1 MNYRTKD
8 GNPMAVKA
16 IVSYGD
22 QASSARDN
30 IATALVSATNVVSAL
45 NDGSGSK
52 SDILPTLGSAVR
64 ERFNIPSSDDIETL
78 AAIGNI
84 ETADLGDTEKNWN
97 YLSHWKQMNCTK
109 YTKKLTKFV
118 LHWTVE
124 TPKRSRRM
132 LYYQLCKY

>member
-1 MNYRTKD
+1 
-8 GNPMAVKA
+8 MAVKA

-52 SDILPTLGSAVR
+52 SDILPTLGPAVR

-97 YLSHWKQMNCTK
+97 Y
-109 YTKKLTKFV
+109 FV
-118 LHWTVE
+118 TLEADELYKIYEKTDEVCITLDSGDAQEVVW
-124 TPKRSRRM
+124 M